1 MKIKIS
7 KALLTGMKAST
18 YNLSIKKNYIWFCY
32 WINTKLKKKTVN
44 KHRALKI
51 AFNSFIHHFIY

>member
-1 MKIKIS
+1 MV
-7 KALLTGMKAST
+7 LLLDK
-18 YNLSIKKNYIWFCY
+18 YEI
-32 WINTKLKKKTVN
+32 KKKTVN